1 MKGSF
6 CRLIKKIVPVLCFV
20 LFHSTSF
27 SQRFTDLVNPY
38 IGTAGHA
45 HVFLGANVP
54 FGAVQLGPDNVFR
67 GWDWCSGYNYTDS
80 IIKGFSHTHL
90 SGTGMPDLGD
100 VLIMPFTGIIK
111 TGKVTPEDPTAG
123 CSSRFSHKKE
133 KVRPGYYAVTLDDYN
148 INVQLTATERVGFH
162 QYKFPAGSTAR
173 ILIDLKEGIGDKAT
187 ETYLE
192 KVDDS
197 TLYGYRYS
205 KGWAPDQR
213 LYFAIRLSKAMQ
225 QFDIYNNDKQQAGR
239 SAKGDGVKGFI
250 SFDKAPAVVFLKVGI
265 SPVSAENAMA
275 NIKAEI
281 PHWQFDKVVKD
292 ADAKWNQELGKIVIH
307 TKDATAK
314 RIFYTAMYHTM
325 IDPAAFNDVN
335 GEYRGPDKNVHK
347 GSFQNYTILSLWD
360 TYRALNP
367 LYTITQPNRVND
379 MVNTMLHIYQQQGKL
394 PIWHLAGNETNL
406 MPGMSGV
413 QIVAEAYLKGYR
425 GFDTALAFEAVKNTS
440 LRDEFGLNYVK
451 SLEYIPHNK
460 VQESVAKAME
470 YCISDG
476 SIALMAKHM
485 GRNEDA
491 ALFAKR
497 ALYYRHYFDSTTKFF
512 RGKNEQGEWNKTFGP
527 GRTSHP
533 WIDDYC
539 EGNAWQ
545 YTWLVPQDVEGL
557 IQLLGG
563 DEAFI
568 RRLDTFF
575 RIKIEFD
582 PQSPPDISGMIGQYA
597 HGNEPGHHTTYLYT
611 YAGDPGKTAEKV
623 RYILKEQYLDST
635 DGISGNED
643 CGQMSAWYIFSSLGF
658 YPVFPASGAYVL
670 GSPLFDKAT
679 LQLPGGKKFTVET
692 VGNSEKNIYIQ
703 SVSLN
708 GKPWPKTY
716 IFHKDIM
723 NGGTLRV
730 VMGNKPNAKFGK
742 PAVNRP
748 KSMY

>member
-6 CRLIKKIVPVLCFV
+6 CRVIKKILPVFCLVF
-20 LFHSTSF
+20 FHSVSF

-100 VLIMPFTGIIK
+100 VLIMPFTGAIK
-111 TGKVTPEDPTAG
+111 TGKVTPEQPGAG
-123 CSSRFSHKKE
+123 CSSRFSHKRE

-148 INVQLTATERVGFH
+148 IQVQLTATERVGFH
-162 QYKFPAGSTAR
+162 QYKFPAGGGAR

-187 ETYLE
+187 ETYIE

-197 TLYGYRYS
+197 TLYGYRFS

-213 LYFAIRLSKAMQ
+213 LYFAIRISAPIQ
-225 QFDIYNNDKQQAGR
+225 QFDIYDNDNKLASS
-239 SAKGDGVKGFI
+239 SAKGEGIKGFI
-250 SFDKAPAVVFLKVGI
+250 SFDKAPATVFLKVGI
-265 SPVSAENAMA
+265 SPVSSANALA
-275 NIKAEI
+275 NINAEI
-281 PHWQFDKVVKD
+281 PHWHFDKVVKD
-292 ADAKWNQELGKIVIH
+292 ADAKWNRELGKIVIN
-307 TKDATAK
+307 TKDATTK
-314 RIFYTAMYHTM
+314 KIFYTALYHTM

-347 GSFQNYTILSLWD
+347 DSFQNYTILSLWD

-367 LYTITQPNRVND
+367 LYTITQPGRVND

-440 LRDEFGLNYVK
+440 LRNEFGLDYVK

-476 SIALMAKHM
+476 SIALMAKQM
-485 GRNEDA
+485 GKPEDA

-557 IQLLGG
+557 IKLLGG

-568 RRLDTFF
+568 NRLDTFF
-575 RIKIEFD
+575 QLKIEFD

-611 YAGDPGKTAEKV
+611 YAGAPWKTAEKV
-623 RYILKEQYLDST
+623 RFILKEQYLDST

-658 YPVFPASGAYVL
+658 YPVFPASGVYVL
-670 GSPLFDKAT
+670 GSPLFDKASI
-679 LQLPGGKKFTVET
+679 QLPAGKKFTVET
-692 VGNSEKNIYIQ
+692 VGNSAKNIYIQ
-703 SVSLN
+703 SVTLN
-708 GKPWPKTY
+708 GKPWPNTY

-723 NGGTLRV
+723 KGGTLRV
-730 VMGNKPNAKFGK
+730 VMGSKPSQSFGK
-742 PAVNRP
+742 LPANRP
-748 KSMY
+748 GSRY